1 MLASLFQSVRCCTI
15 LLVSENSVPR
25 RIFVPSRDEMR
36 GGEGNCV
43 MRSSII
49 SDLYQRVLVSR
60 IREINAYKI
69 LIGKPEGRQ
78 SLVRPRCTR

>member
-1 MLASLFQSVRCCTI
+1 
-15 LLVSENSVPR
+15 VSENSVLR
-25 RIFVPSRDEMR
+25 RIFVPSRDEMT

-49 SDLYQRVLVSR
+49 SDVYQRVLVSR
-60 IREINAYKI
+60 MEEINAYKI

-78 SLVRPRCTR
+78 SFVRPRCRR